1 MKGFKRNNQLLSLC
15 GLNCGLCPMHI
26 DGSVQD
32 VVVEQEIKVVGLLVV
47 VWNMIISHI
56 VMNVHHIL
64 VINT

>member
-26 DGSVQD
+26 DGYCPGCGGGAGNQSCR
-32 VVVEQEIKVVGLLVV
+32 IARV

>member
-1 MKGFKRNNQLLSLC
+1 MVT
-15 GLNCGLCPMHI
+15 
-26 DGSVQD
+26 VQD